1 MIYESF
7 LYEVFSHYVI
17 GNWKI
22 SLTGR
27 ISCLIVST
35 VVHSHIMDRTL
46 KATRNFILILYSDRN
61 NRLFEIRDK
70 LTMLPFLNFLGS
82 EQNFKGL
89 GGPLQK
95 TVHKCKIR
103 YTHFQDNDLQKVGLL
118 GFSQMTFGVFFIE
131 I

>member
-1 MIYESF
+1 
-7 LYEVFSHYVI
+7 
-17 GNWKI
+17 
-22 SLTGR
+22 
-27 ISCLIVST
+27 
-35 VVHSHIMDRTL
+35 MDRTL
-46 KATRNFILILYSDRN
+46 KATRTFILILYSDRN
-61 NRLFEIRDK
+61 NRLYEIHDK
-70 LTMLPFLNFLGS
+70 LTMLPILNFLGS

-95 TVHKCKIR
+95 TVLKCKIR